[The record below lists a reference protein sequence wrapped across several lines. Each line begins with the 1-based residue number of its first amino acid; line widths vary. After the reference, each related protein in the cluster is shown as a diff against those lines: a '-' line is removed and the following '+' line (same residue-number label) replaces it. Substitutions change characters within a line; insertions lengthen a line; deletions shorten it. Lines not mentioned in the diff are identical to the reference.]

1 MQKSVQARKNRIIS
15 TKSGQFQSGL
25 PIFKNKQ
32 KYKSKLMEVLEI
44 KLKAVAVSK
53 KLKEYKEIKSLMCR
67 AFPKN
72 EQIPMWL
79 LHILA
84 IRKSVEFSAY
94 YDEDLF
100 CGISYAV
107 SNGELVFILYLA
119 VNDKIRSKGYGS
131 AILQC
136 IKQRFSNKAIALNI
150 EPLDPKSDNYA
161 QRIKRFEF
169 YLKNGFVDT
178 HYQILAT
185 TTQFPIKEY
194 KLAIKQLSFGL
205 YSPQIKEHTN

>member
-1 MQKSVQARKNRIIS
+1 MIDVF
-15 TKSGQFQSGL
+15 G
-25 PIFKNKQ
+25 
-32 KYKSKLMEVLEI
+32 I

-53 KLKEYKEIKSLMCR
+53 KLKEYKGIKSLMCR

-100 CGISYAV
+100 CGISYTV
-107 SNGELVFILYLA
+107 SNEELVFILYLA
-119 VNDKIRSKGYGS
+119 VNDKIHSKGYGS

-194 KLAIKQLSFGL
+194 KLTIKQLSFGL

>member
-1 MQKSVQARKNRIIS
+1 M
-15 TKSGQFQSGL
+15 F
-25 PIFKNKQ
+25 
-32 KYKSKLMEVLEI
+32 EI

-100 CGISYAV
+100 CGISYTV
-107 SNGELVFILYLA
+107 SNEELLFILYLA

-136 IKQRFSNKAIALNI
+136 IKQRFSSKAIAFQ
-150 EPLDPKSDNYA
+150 DNRAFCKYICPITIFLKPMSYFA
-161 QRIKRFEF
+161 LFRIKCDKSKCVSCGKCKKACPMDVDVTDNSRRR
-169 YLKNGFVDT
+169 KNGT
-178 HYQILAT
+178 ECILCMECVKSCPKDA
-185 TTQFPIKEY
+185 
-194 KLAIKQLSFGL
+194 L
-205 YSPQIKEHTN
+205 

>member
-1 MQKSVQARKNRIIS
+1 M
-15 TKSGQFQSGL
+15 F
-25 PIFKNKQ
+25 
-32 KYKSKLMEVLEI
+32 EI

-100 CGISYAV
+100 CGISYTV
-107 SNGELVFILYLA
+107 SNEELLFILYLA
-119 VNDKIRSKGYGS
+119 VTTLIVSKKPGNTGKS
-131 AILQC
+131 
-136 IKQRFSNKAIALNI
+136 RNKDTEFTTHLLHSEGALTRC
-150 EPLDPKSDNYA
+150 P
-161 QRIKRFEF
+161 
-169 YLKNGFVDT
+169 
-178 HYQILAT
+178 
-185 TTQFPIKEY
+185 FP
-194 KLAIKQLSFGL
+194 
-205 YSPQIKEHTN
+205 

>member
-1 MQKSVQARKNRIIS
+1 MKVAKFGGTSMADANSFQRVATLIGENPDARVIAVSAGGTSEEYKRKITDLLID
-15 TKSGQFQSGL
+15 
-25 PIFKNKQ
+25 FKNGESLGISRLKAINEIERR
-32 KYKSKLMEVLEI
+32 LVELESRLKI
-44 KLKAVAVSK
+44 KL
-53 KLKEYKEIKSLMCR
+53 
-67 AFPKN
+67 N
-72 EQIPMWL
+72 
-79 LHILA
+79 
-84 IRKSVEFSAY
+84 
-94 YDEDLF
+94 
-100 CGISYAV
+100 
-107 SNGELVFILYLA
+107 ILYLA

-194 KLAIKQLSFGL
+194 KLTIKQLSFGL

>member
-1 MQKSVQARKNRIIS
+1 MS
-15 TKSGQFQSGL
+15 
-25 PIFKNKQ
+25 
-32 KYKSKLMEVLEI
+32 
-44 KLKAVAVSK
+44 
-53 KLKEYKEIKSLMCR
+53 
-67 AFPKN
+67 N
-72 EQIPMWL
+72 E
-79 LHILA
+79 
-84 IRKSVEFSAY
+84 EF
-94 YDEDLF
+94 
-100 CGISYAV
+100 
-107 SNGELVFILYLA
+107 VFILYLA

-150 EPLDPKSDNYA
+150 EPLDSKSDNYA

-178 HYQILAT
+178 HYQINDNSDNYQILAT
-185 TTQFPIKEY
+185 TKQFSIKEY

>member
-1 MQKSVQARKNRIIS
+1 M
-15 TKSGQFQSGL
+15 F
-25 PIFKNKQ
+25 
-32 KYKSKLMEVLEI
+32 EI
-44 KLKAVAVSK
+44 KLKTVAVSK
-53 KLKEYKEIKSLMCR
+53 KLKEYKEIKSLMRR
-67 AFPKN
+67 AFPQN

-94 YDEDLF
+94 YDDDLF
-100 CGISYAV
+100 CGISYTA
-107 SNGELVFILYLA
+107 SNEDLVFILYLA

-161 QRIKRFEF
+161 QRIKRYEF

-178 HYQILAT
+178 HCQISDKSDYYRILAT
-185 TTQFPIKEY
+185 TKQFTIKEY
-194 KLAIKQLSFGL
+194 KLAVKQLSFGL

>member
-1 MQKSVQARKNRIIS
+1 
-15 TKSGQFQSGL
+15 
-25 PIFKNKQ
+25 
-32 KYKSKLMEVLEI
+32 MEVFEI

-100 CGISYAV
+100 CGISYTV
-107 SNGELVFILYLA
+107 RNEELVFILYLA
-119 VNDKIRSKGYGS
+119 VNDKIRSKG
-131 AILQC
+131 C
-136 IKQRFSNKAIALNI
+136 IYVYATFTR
-150 EPLDPKSDNYA
+150 EKSCRY
-161 QRIKRFEF
+161 RIYVAAGRDENSRCK
-169 YLKNGFVDT
+169 
-178 HYQILAT
+178 I
-185 TTQFPIKEY
+185 
-194 KLAIKQLSFGL
+194 
-205 YSPQIKEHTN
+205 

>member
-1 MQKSVQARKNRIIS
+1 MIDVF
-15 TKSGQFQSGL
+15 G
-25 PIFKNKQ
+25 
-32 KYKSKLMEVLEI
+32 I
-44 KLKAVAVSK
+44 KLKAVAVGK
-53 KLKEYKEIKSLMCR
+53 KLKEYKGIKSLMCR

-100 CGISYAV
+100 CGISYTV
-107 SNGELVFILYLA
+107 SNEELVFILYLA

-178 HYQILAT
+178 HYQISDNSDNYQILAT
-185 TTQFPIKEY
+185 TTQFSIKEY
-194 KLAIKQLSFGL
+194 KLTIKQLSFGL